1 MIQVIKRPLISEKNS
16 VLGETGV
23 YTFEVD
29 RRSTKTDIKKAVEK
43 TFRVKVRSVNTS
55 ICRNRGRRS
64 RGGVGKV
71 GYWKKAFI
79 RLLPGEKIAL
89 FEGA

>member
-1 MIQVIKRPLISEKNS
+1 MIQIIKRPLISEKNS
-16 VLGETGV
+16 LLGEKGV

-29 RRSTKTDIKKAVEK
+29 RRATKTDIKTAIEK
-43 TFRVKVRSVNTS
+43 TFKVKVGAVNTAV
-55 ICRNRGRRS
+55 CRNRAKKNKFGP
-64 RGGVGKV
+64 GKPT
-71 GYWKKAFI
+71 YWKKAFI